1 MVKVK
6 FIFWDETSEEMEFNL
21 TKKLNLEY
29 NNIKEIKGLSELT
42 NLRKL
47 YCSMNK
53 IKKLN
58 LKANLNLEYLNCS
71 YNNICEAE
79 LNLTSLHNL
88 KELYCWNNNLSE
100 AKLNLKANLKLEYVD
115 YSFNNISE
123 LNLSNNKRLIYFK
136 YKN

>member
-71 YNNICEAE
+71 YNNISE